1 MKRSYTSM
9 LSGSLV
15 LAMAVALPAAA
26 QRTEGQSPQDIKSQ
40 DASTLTFD
48 CEHTENNNVLI
59 FNGDL
64 QMWPPNHKYQ
74 DLSVTAA
81 GGGDDSSITLDTFVT
96 HDEYVAD
103 YVPSDDD
110 SEDEQTSN
118 EEQGA
123 GHTANDASPFA
134 RMGSSTDGSDVTNG
148 HQVRSERSGRGD
160 GRTYTISAMAT
171 FDGEDCSTSWTV
183 EVPHD
188 MRSHNAPAKEDK
200 TD

>member
-26 QRTEGQSPQDIKSQ
+26 QRTEDQSPQDIKSQ
-40 DASTLTFD
+40 EKTEVPFNCGDAEED
-48 CEHTENNNVLI
+48 NYVV

-74 DLSVTAA
+74 DLSITAEDRD
-81 GGGDDSSITLDTFVT
+81 GDGDEITLTTTVT

-123 GHTANDASPFA
+123 GHTANDASPFLA
-134 RMGSSTDGSDVTNG
+134 NDSGTGEATTA

-160 GRTYTISAMAT
+160 GRTYTIDVLAT
-171 FDGEDCSTSWTV
+171 FDGDECTTTFSV